1 MSTGQFGGG
10 NSSIDIP
17 SSWVCIGLCGVN
29 KKPTSSEKK
38 AFVTPLP
45 IREKVLK
52 VDYRKIQNWLT

>member
-38 AFVTPLP
+38 AFVTYTPLP
-45 IREKVLK
+45 IREKV
-52 VDYRKIQNWLT
+52 